1 MTARSERTRSLI
13 VVTLLK
19 AGRELRWS
27 ELLELTKLSPRTLS
41 LRLDDLQ
48 RDAMVTRRVSA
59 GSGEYPPPVSYEL
72 SQLAVDRLAEFSD
85 AADRA
90 RSLFEDSLR
99 RRSYLR
105 RRTAQ
110 QALLAYRKMP
120 PSFNEQEAFDK
131 LINAVYEDILDDFS
145 MFLVPVFD
153 PSRIFNE
160 IRSTVL
166 EMKNSGQI
174 TLTRTFSLA
183 LSQQWKKDENDLVVG
198 WLADEIPDHYK
209 ILAETDDVS
218 REFESCLQGR
228 RPLLGAEFGF
238 PGIQA
243 VIDQIKMFVT
253 VAPSYTSEKMLARF
267 QDMLRAHPY
276 IEGRPSDQTV
286 LAAWGRLRSLYQR
299 NIADRSEFIKIYK
312 QNQCRSPSPQEMAA
326 WHVLLG
332 TVDEIYEK
340 LKEDLIPGRF
350 THTFNMC
357 ETFREIREELFRSPG
372 YLNALTGQRIT
383 LLLKRWRERVLVKFE
398 T

>member
-1 MTARSERTRSLI
+1 M
-13 VVTLLK
+13 TLLK

>member
-1 MTARSERTRSLI
+1 
-13 VVTLLK
+13 VTLLK